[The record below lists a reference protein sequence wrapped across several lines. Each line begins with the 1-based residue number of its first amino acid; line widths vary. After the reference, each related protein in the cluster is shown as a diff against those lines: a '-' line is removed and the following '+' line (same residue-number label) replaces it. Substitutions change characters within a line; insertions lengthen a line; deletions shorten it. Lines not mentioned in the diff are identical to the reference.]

1 MQKEAVDRS
10 SPRPGGRSARVQ
22 NAVHRAVRQLQA
34 DGGEGE
40 LTVPAVAARAGVTPS
55 TIYRRWGT
63 LSQLLSEVA
72 LEKLRPE
79 TAPVDTGSL
88 KGDLTLWLEQYV
100 EEMASAPGRAMIRD
114 ILRETLPGNASQ
126 CSAFTYGQIEQIH
139 ARAVDRGELPPPA
152 ETLVGTRHRAPHVS
166 DFVHSGAAHGRR
178 SAPPSRRG
186 PDVPVRAK
194 QHRRPRPI
202 NDFSPVPKQT
212 LSRSTCRW
220 DLLWLEPI

>member
-1 MQKEAVDRS
+1 
-10 SPRPGGRSARVQ
+10 
-22 NAVHRAVRQLQA
+22 VHRAVRELQA

-63 LSQLLSEVA
+63 LSQLLSDVA

-126 CSAFTYGQIEQIH
+126 CSAFTYGQIETIH
-139 ARAVDRGELPPPA
+139 ARALDRGELAPPA
-152 ETLVGTRHRAPHVS
+152 KLLLERVIAPVMYRIL
-166 DFVHSGAAHGRR
+166 FTP
-178 SAPPSRRG
+178 APPT
-186 PDVPVRAK
+186 AEEA
-194 QHRRPRPI
+194 HR
-202 NDFSPVPKQT
+202 
-212 LSRSTCRW
+212 
-220 DLLWLEPI
+220 LLDEVLTYPLGQSNTDGHGQ